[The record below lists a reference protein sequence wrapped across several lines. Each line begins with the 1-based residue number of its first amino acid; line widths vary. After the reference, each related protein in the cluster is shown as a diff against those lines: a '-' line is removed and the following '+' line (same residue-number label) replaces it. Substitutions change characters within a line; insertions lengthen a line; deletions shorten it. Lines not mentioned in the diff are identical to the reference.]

1 MNISRKN
8 VTKFFSTT
16 SPSFRAQYL
25 DDHSSKSNEPRIVGN
40 YTSKT
45 FCAYKIWR
53 KWSSE
58 RPPNS
63 STKIGLEIKIR
74 QKKRTSEV
82 AKWEASISVYTP
94 PPPQISEK
102 NHEEKEWKNIEIGRK
117 KWENFGKIP
126 LEILF

>member
-82 AKWEASISVYTP
+82 AKWEASISVYTHP
-94 PPPQISEK
+94 PPNFWEK
-102 NHEEKEWKNIEIGRK
+102 SWGKRVEKYRNREKKVRKFWKNTFR
-117 KWENFGKIP
+117 NSF
-126 LEILF
+126 